1 MDGSTRGACKE
12 PLMLDDRHTVLPQEI
27 EPVPLTRS
35 DIGKAGDLRDAPN
48 VPRGSMGRRT
58 RRNWYV
64 AAAAGTILVGA
75 GVWSLSAHTAMPE
88 QGTVPPSPP
97 VVTVALPLRENV
109 TNRTELTGQFSAV
122 NQVGVRAQ
130 VSGYLTEIHFQ
141 DGQIVRKGDLLFV
154 IDPRPYEIQ
163 LQQATAQRETA
174 TAALELADKQ
184 IARTARLNR
193 QQIAP
198 DDLLDQRAQTQRA
211 AAAAVQAA
219 EAAMR
224 SAQLNLE
231 FTRIVAPFGGRTSM
245 RRVSVGSLVSRSA
258 ADPTALTSIVSL
270 DPIYLDFDMSEADY
284 VTYRHSSAGQPADAK
299 TTVQISL
306 DGEQAWSR
314 TGELNFLDNQIDRG
328 SGTLHAR
335 ATLSNPDLTIAPGQ
349 FARVRLPVSPAQP
362 ALLVPDSALATDQS
376 SKTLMVVQ
384 DDGTVVPK
392 QVEVGALE
400 DNGMRV
406 ITRGLL
412 PTDRVAING
421 LLRLRPGLKVEAHL
435 ALLSPTTRN

>member
-1 MDGSTRGACKE
+1 
-12 PLMLDDRHTVLPQEI
+12 MLDDRHTVLPQEI

-35 DIGKAGDLRDAPN
+35 DIGKAGDLRDAPS
-48 VPRGSMGRRT
+48 VPQGSTGRRT
-58 RRNWYV
+58 RWNRYV
-64 AAAAGTILVGA
+64 AAAAGAILVGF
-75 GVWSLSAHTAMPE
+75 GIGSFSAHMATPE

-97 VVTVALPLRENV
+97 VVTVALPLRENI

-122 NQVGVRAQ
+122 NQVGLRAQ

-174 TAALELADKQ
+174 AAALELADKQ
-184 IARTARLNR
+184 VARTARLNR
-193 QQIAP
+193 EQFAT
-198 DDLLDQRAQTQRA
+198 DELLDQRAQTQRA
-211 AAAAVQAA
+211 AAAAVQTA
-219 EAAMR
+219 EAAIR

-231 FTRIVAPFGGRTSM
+231 FTRIVAPFGGRVSM
-245 RRVSVGSLVSRSA
+245 RRVSVGSLVSGGTS
-258 ADPTALTSIVSL
+258 DPTALTSIVSL

-284 VTYRHSSAGQPADAK
+284 VAYRHSSVGQPADAK

-335 ATLSNPDLTIAPGQ
+335 ATLSNPDLTIVPGQ

-362 ALLVPDSALATDQS
+362 ALLIPDSAQLTDQS
-376 SKTLMVVQ
+376 GKTLMVVQ

-392 QVEVGALE
+392 QVEIGALE

-412 PTDRVAING
+412 PTDRVVING
-421 LLRLRPGLKVEAHL
+421 LMRLRPGLKVEAHL
-435 ALLSPTTRN
+435 AALSRTTKN

>member
-1 MDGSTRGACKE
+1 
-12 PLMLDDRHTVLPQEI
+12 MLGNRHTMLPQGALPETDLY
-27 EPVPLTRS
+27 PVPVTRS
-35 DIGKAGDLRDAPN
+35 EIGNVGDLRDAPS
-48 VPRGSMGRRT
+48 VPQGSTGRRT

-64 AAAAGTILVGA
+64 AVAAGAILVGA
-75 GVWSLSAHTAMPE
+75 GVWSFGAHMTMPE
-88 QGTVPPSPP
+88 QGTVSPSPP
-97 VVTVALPLRENV
+97 VITVALPLRENI
-109 TNRTELTGQFSAV
+109 TNRTEFTGQFSAV
-122 NQVGVRAQ
+122 NQVGLRAQ

-174 TAALELADKQ
+174 AAALELADKQ
-184 IARTARLNR
+184 VARTARLNR
-193 QQIAP
+193 QQIAT

-211 AAAAVQAA
+211 AAAAVQTA

-224 SAQLNLE
+224 STQLNLE

-245 RRVSVGSLVSRSA
+245 RRVSVGSLVSGGAS
-258 ADPTALTSIVSL
+258 DPTALTSIVSL

-299 TTVQISL
+299 PTVQISL

-392 QVEVGALE
+392 QVEIGALE

-421 LLRLRPGLKVEAHL
+421 LMRLRPGLKVEAHL

>member
-1 MDGSTRGACKE
+1 MF
-12 PLMLDDRHTVLPQEI
+12 DDRHTVLPQGTLPETDI
-27 EPVPLTRS
+27 HPAPVTRS
-35 DIGKAGDLRDAPN
+35 GIGKAGDLRDAQSL
-48 VPRGSMGRRT
+48 PRGSMGRRT

-64 AAAAGTILVGA
+64 AAAAGAILAGA
-75 GVWSLSAHTAMPE
+75 VWSLSAHTAMPE

-122 NQVGVRAQ
+122 NQVGLRAQ

-141 DGQIVRKGDLLFV
+141 DGQIVRKGDLLFI

-174 TAALELADKQ
+174 AAALELADKQ
-184 IARTARLNR
+184 VARTARLNR
-193 QQIAP
+193 EQFAT
-198 DDLLDQRAQTQRA
+198 DELLDQRAQTQRA
-211 AAAAVQAA
+211 AAAAVQTA
-219 EAAMR
+219 EAAIR

-231 FTRIVAPFGGRTSM
+231 FTRIVAPFGGRASM
-245 RRVSVGSLVSRSA
+245 RRVSVGSLVSAGTS
-258 ADPTALTSIVSL
+258 DPTALTSIVSL

-284 VTYRHSSAGQPADAK
+284 VAYRHSSAGQRADAK
-299 TTVQISL
+299 SIVQISV

-362 ALLVPDSALATDQS
+362 ALLIPDSAQLTDQS

-392 QVEVGALE
+392 QVEIGALE

>member
-1 MDGSTRGACKE
+1 MF
-12 PLMLDDRHTVLPQEI
+12 DDRHTMLPQG
-27 EPVPLTRS
+27 TRPES
-35 DIGKAGDLRDAPN
+35 DIHPVDVGKAGDLRDAQSL
-48 VPRGSMGRRT
+48 PRGSTGLRT
-58 RRNWYV
+58 RRNWFV
-64 AAAAGTILVGA
+64 AAAAGTILVGS
-75 GVWSLSAHTAMPE
+75 GVWNFIAHMEMPG
-88 QGTVPPSPP
+88 QGIVPPSPP
-97 VVTVALPLRENV
+97 VVTVALPVRKNI

-122 NQVGVRAQ
+122 NQVGLRAQ

-174 TAALELADKQ
+174 AAALELADKQ
-184 IARTARLNR
+184 VARTARLNR
-193 QQIAP
+193 EQFAT
-198 DDLLDQRAQTQRA
+198 DELLDQRTQTQRA
-211 AAAAVQAA
+211 AAAAVHTA
-219 EAAMR
+219 EAAIR

-231 FTRIVAPFGGRTSM
+231 FTRIVAPFGGRASM
-245 RRVSVGSLVSRSA
+245 RRVSVGSLVSGGTS
-258 ADPTALTSIVSL
+258 DPTTLTSIVSL

-284 VTYRHSSAGQPADAK
+284 VAYRHSSAGQPADAK
-299 TTVQISL
+299 ATVQISL

-335 ATLSNPDLTIAPGQ
+335 ATLSNSEVTIAPGQ

-362 ALLVPDSALATDQS
+362 ALLIPDSAQLTDQS

-384 DDGTVVPK
+384 GDGTVVPK
-392 QVEVGALE
+392 QVETGPLE

-412 PTDRVAING
+412 PTDRVVING
-421 LLRLRPGLKVEAHL
+421 LMRLRPGLKVEAHL
-435 ALLSPTTRN
+435 VPLSPTTKN

>member
-1 MDGSTRGACKE
+1 
-12 PLMLDDRHTVLPQEI
+12 MLGNRHTMLPQGALPETDI
-27 EPVPLTRS
+27 HPVPVTRS
-35 DIGKAGDLRDAPN
+35 EIGNVGDLRDAPS
-48 VPRGSMGRRT
+48 VPQGSTGRRT

-64 AAAAGTILVGA
+64 AVAAGAILVGA
-75 GVWSLSAHTAMPE
+75 GVWSFGAHMTMPE
-88 QGTVPPSPP
+88 QGTVSPSPP
-97 VVTVALPLRENV
+97 VITVALPLRENI
-109 TNRTELTGQFSAV
+109 TNRTEFTGQFSAV
-122 NQVGVRAQ
+122 NQVGLRAQ

-174 TAALELADKQ
+174 AAALELADKQ
-184 IARTARLNR
+184 VARTARLNR
-193 QQIAP
+193 QQIAT
-198 DDLLDQRAQTQRA
+198 DDLLDQRAQTQRT
-211 AAAAVQAA
+211 AAAAVQTA

-245 RRVSVGSLVSRSA
+245 RRVSVGSLVSGGAS
-258 ADPTALTSIVSL
+258 DPTALTSIVSL

-392 QVEVGALE
+392 QVEIGALE

-421 LLRLRPGLKVEAHL
+421 LMRLRPGLKVEAHL

>member
-1 MDGSTRGACKE
+1 
-12 PLMLDDRHTVLPQEI
+12 
-27 EPVPLTRS
+27 
-35 DIGKAGDLRDAPN
+35 
-48 VPRGSMGRRT
+48 
-58 RRNWYV
+58 
-64 AAAAGTILVGA
+64 
-75 GVWSLSAHTAMPE
+75 MPE

-122 NQVGVRAQ
+122 NQVGLRAQ

-174 TAALELADKQ
+174 AAALELADKQ
-184 IARTARLNR
+184 VARTARLNR
-193 QQIAP
+193 EQFAT
-198 DDLLDQRAQTQRA
+198 DELLDQRAQTQRA
-211 AAAAVQAA
+211 AAAAVQTA
-219 EAAMR
+219 EAAIR

-231 FTRIVAPFGGRTSM
+231 FTRIVAPFGGRASM
-245 RRVSVGSLVSRSA
+245 RRVSVGSLVSGGTS
-258 ADPTALTSIVSL
+258 DPTALTSIVSL

-362 ALLVPDSALATDQS
+362 ALLIPDSAQLTDQS

-392 QVEVGALE
+392 QVEVGGLE

-412 PTDRVAING
+412 PTDRVVING
-421 LLRLRPGLKVEAHL
+421 LMRLRPGLKVEAHL
-435 ALLSPTTRN
+435 APLFPTTQN

>member
-1 MDGSTRGACKE
+1 
-12 PLMLDDRHTVLPQEI
+12 MLDDRHTVLPQEI

-64 AAAAGTILVGA
+64 AGAASAILAGA

-122 NQVGVRAQ
+122 NQVGLRAQ

-174 TAALELADKQ
+174 AAALELADKQ
-184 IARTARLNR
+184 VARTARLNR
-193 QQIAP
+193 EQFAT
-198 DDLLDQRAQTQRA
+198 DELLDQRAQTQRA
-211 AAAAVQAA
+211 AAAAVQTA
-219 EAAMR
+219 EAAIR

-231 FTRIVAPFGGRTSM
+231 FTRIVAPFGGRASM
-245 RRVSVGSLVSRSA
+245 RRVSVGGLVSGGTS
-258 ADPTALTSIVSL
+258 DPTALTSIVSL

-284 VTYRHSSAGQPADAK
+284 VAYRRSSVGQRADAK
-299 TTVQISL
+299 TIVQIGV

-328 SGTLHAR
+328 SGTR
-335 ATLSNPDLTIAPGQ
+335 C
-349 FARVRLPVSPAQP
+349 
-362 ALLVPDSALATDQS
+362 
-376 SKTLMVVQ
+376 
-384 DDGTVVPK
+384 
-392 QVEVGALE
+392 
-400 DNGMRV
+400 
-406 ITRGLL
+406 TRE
-412 PTDRVAING
+412 R
-421 LLRLRPGLKVEAHL
+421 
-435 ALLSPTTRN
+435 LSPTPT

>member
-1 MDGSTRGACKE
+1 
-12 PLMLDDRHTVLPQEI
+12 
-27 EPVPLTRS
+27 
-35 DIGKAGDLRDAPN
+35 
-48 VPRGSMGRRT
+48 
-58 RRNWYV
+58 
-64 AAAAGTILVGA
+64 
-75 GVWSLSAHTAMPE
+75 
-88 QGTVPPSPP
+88 
-97 VVTVALPLRENV
+97 
-109 TNRTELTGQFSAV
+109 V
-122 NQVGVRAQ
+122 NQVGLRAQ

-174 TAALELADKQ
+174 AAALELADKQ
-184 IARTARLNR
+184 VARTARLNR
-193 QQIAP
+193 QQIAT

-211 AAAAVQAA
+211 AAAAVQTA

-245 RRVSVGSLVSRSA
+245 RRVSVGSLVSGGAS
-258 ADPTALTSIVSL
+258 DPTALTSIVSL

-284 VTYRHSSAGQPADAK
+284 VTYRHLSAGQPADAK

-314 TGELNFLDNQIDRG
+314 TGELNFFDNQIDRG

-392 QVEVGALE
+392 QVEIGALE

-421 LLRLRPGLKVEAHL
+421 LMRLRPGLKVEAHL

>member
-1 MDGSTRGACKE
+1 MFGE
-12 PLMLDDRHTVLPQEI
+12 RHTMLPQGAFPETDI
-27 EPVPLTRS
+27 HPVPVTRS
-35 DIGKAGDLRDAPN
+35 EIGNVGDLRDAPS
-48 VPRGSMGRRT
+48 VPQGSTGRRT

-64 AAAAGTILVGA
+64 AAAAGAILVGA
-75 GVWSLSAHTAMPE
+75 GVWSFGAQMTMPE
-88 QGTVPPSPP
+88 QGTVPPSPQ
-97 VVTVALPLRENV
+97 VVTVALPIRENIA
-109 TNRTELTGQFSAV
+109 NRTEFTGQFSAV
-122 NQVGVRAQ
+122 NHVGLRAQ

-141 DGQIVRKGDLLFV
+141 DGQIVCKGDLLFV

-193 QQIAP
+193 QQIAT

-258 ADPTALTSIVSL
+258 SDPTALTSIVSL

-284 VTYRHSSAGQPADAK
+284 VAYRHSSAGQPADAK
-299 TTVQISL
+299 TAVQISL

-376 SKTLMVVQ
+376 SKTLMVVK
-384 DDGTVVPK
+384 DAGTVVPK

>member
-1 MDGSTRGACKE
+1 MF
-12 PLMLDDRHTVLPQEI
+12 DDRHTMLPQGTLPKTDSH
-27 EPVPLTRS
+27 PVDVGR
-35 DIGKAGDLRDAPN
+35 AGDLPDAQSL
-48 VPRGSMGRRT
+48 PRGSKGPRI
-58 RRNWYV
+58 RRNWFV
-64 AAAAGTILVGA
+64 AAAAGAIVVGT
-75 GVWSLSAHTAMPE
+75 GVWIFSAHMTMPE
-88 QGTVPPSPP
+88 QGTAPPSPA
-97 VVTVALPLRENV
+97 VVTVAVPLRGNI
-109 TNRTELTGQFSAV
+109 TKRTEFTGQFSAV
-122 NQVGVRAQ
+122 NQVGLRAQ

-154 IDPRPYEIQ
+154 IDPRPYDIQ
-163 LQQATAQRETA
+163 LQQATAQHETA

-193 QQIAP
+193 QQIAT

-219 EAAMR
+219 EAATR

-231 FTRIVAPFGGRTSM
+231 FTRIVAPFGGRASM
-245 RRVSVGSLVSRSA
+245 RRVSIGSLVSGGAS
-258 ADPTALTSIVSL
+258 DPTALTSVVSL

-284 VTYRHSSAGQPADAK
+284 VTYRHSSIGEPADAK

-306 DGEQAWSR
+306 DGDQAWSR

-328 SGTLHAR
+328 SGTLRAR

-349 FARVRLPVSPAQP
+349 FARVRLPVSPAKP

-392 QVEVGALE
+392 QVEIGALE
-400 DNGMRV
+400 ENGMRV

-412 PTDRVAING
+412 PTERVAING
-421 LLRLRPGLKVEAHL
+421 LMRLRPGIKVEAHL
-435 ALLSPTTRN
+435 APLSPTTRN

>member
-1 MDGSTRGACKE
+1 
-12 PLMLDDRHTVLPQEI
+12 MLDDRHTMLPPGALPETDI
-27 EPVPLTRS
+27 HPVPVSRS
-35 DIGKAGDLRDAPN
+35 EIGNVGDLRDAPS
-48 VPRGSMGRRT
+48 VPQGSTGRRT

-64 AAAAGTILVGA
+64 AAAAGAILVGA
-75 GVWSLSAHTAMPE
+75 GVWSFGAHTTMPE
-88 QGTVPPSPP
+88 LGTVPPSPP
-97 VVTVALPLRENV
+97 VVTVALPLRENIA
-109 TNRTELTGQFSAV
+109 NRTEFTGQFSAV
-122 NQVGVRAQ
+122 NQVGLRAQ

-193 QQIAP
+193 QQIAT

-245 RRVSVGSLVSRSA
+245 RRVSVGSLVSGGAS
-258 ADPTALTSIVSL
+258 DPTALTSIVSL

-335 ATLSNPDLTIAPGQ
+335 ATLSNPDLTIAPGR

-362 ALLVPDSALATDQS
+362 ALLVPDSALAIDQS

-392 QVEVGALE
+392 QVEIGALE

-421 LLRLRPGLKVEAHL
+421 LMRLRPGLKVEAHL
-435 ALLSPTTRN
+435 APLSRTTKN

>member
-1 MDGSTRGACKE
+1 MFGE
-12 PLMLDDRHTVLPQEI
+12 RHTMLPQGAFPETDI
-27 EPVPLTRS
+27 HPVPVTRS
-35 DIGKAGDLRDAPN
+35 EIGNVGDLRDAPS
-48 VPRGSMGRRT
+48 VPQGSTGRRT
-58 RRNWYV
+58 RRNWYM
-64 AAAAGTILVGA
+64 AAAAGAILVGA
-75 GVWSLSAHTAMPE
+75 GVWSFGAQMTMPE
-88 QGTVPPSPP
+88 QGTVPPSPQ
-97 VVTVALPLRENV
+97 VVTVALPIRENIA
-109 TNRTELTGQFSAV
+109 NRTEFTGQFSAV
-122 NQVGVRAQ
+122 NQVGLRAQ

-258 ADPTALTSIVSL
+258 SDPTALTSIVSL